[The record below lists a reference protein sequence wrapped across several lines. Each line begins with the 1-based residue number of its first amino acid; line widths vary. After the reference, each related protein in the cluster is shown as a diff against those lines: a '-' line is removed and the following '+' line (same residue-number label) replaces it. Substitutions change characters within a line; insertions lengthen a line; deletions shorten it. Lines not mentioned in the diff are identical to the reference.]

1 MPNTF
6 GSDDYG
12 YPVRQNGT
20 MSIWV
25 CGEVLI
31 DLIPVAA
38 GSSDRAP
45 HVGGGPAN
53 TAKALARLGHEV
65 HFIDGISSDAYGVMS
80 RDELLADDVKLDL
93 AQTSELP
100 TALAIVSIDANA
112 SASYEFKLENTATFD
127 FNLDWLPDPSRYKPN
142 VLHIGTLATVI
153 QPGAD
158 ELYDWALQVAEFAP
172 IVFDPNIRPA
182 VMANRDL
189 YEAAVEKW
197 AAISSVIKVSDDDV
211 AWLFPD
217 ASFDDVAERWVRDGA
232 ALVVITRGSQGL
244 IGFTADGAVEVPGVK
259 IEVAD
264 TVGAGDT
271 VGAIIVEAMVEKGI
285 MALTGDVL
293 QDVLHRAAKAAGIT
307 CSRPGAQ
314 PPYKHELK

>member
-1 MPNTF
+1 
-6 GSDDYG
+6 
-12 YPVRQNGT
+12 

-31 DLIPVAA
+31 DLIPVAL
-38 GSSDRAP
+38 GSNDRAP

-53 TAKALARLGHEV
+53 TAKALARLGHDV
-65 HFIDGISSDAYGVMS
+65 HFIDGISTDAYGEMS
-80 RDELLADDVKLDL
+80 RDELIADEVKLDL
-93 AQTSELP
+93 AKSSDLP
-100 TALAIVSIDANA
+100 TALAIVSLNE
-112 SASYEFKLENTATFD
+112 SGGASYEFKLDDTATFD
-127 FNLDWLPDPSRYKPN
+127 FSLDWLPDPSRYKPN
-142 VLHIGTLATVI
+142 VLHIGTLVTVI

-158 ELYDWALQVAEFAP
+158 VLYDWALQVAEFAP

-182 VMANRDL
+182 VMGDRDL

-217 ASFDDVAERWVRDGA
+217 QSLDDVAERWVRDGA
-232 ALVVITRGSQGL
+232 ALVVITRGSEGL

-259 IEVAD
+259 IVVAD

-307 CSRPGAQ
+307 CSRPGAN